1 MRKKVKKVYI
11 LKEITIFK
19 KTINN
24 MLIYN
29 TICIYINLK
38 YKIK

>member
-1 MRKKVKKVYI
+1 MRKKVKKI
-11 LKEITIFK
+11 NIFK

-29 TICIYINLK
+29 TICIYVNLK
-38 YKIK
+38 YKTK